1 MNEVPLSE
9 RDEAHVCSAIAAVE
23 TADGLVPGEL
33 FPALQSDALRAVV
46 ARRLAGLGRV
56 LLVREAYGRSG
67 YTSGYEDSVA
77 DRLAVEG
84 IGVLPPVDRAV
95 LIMVLL
101 HTVAAPRARGEHR
114 SASWLADGPGTSTDE
129 LYKNPYVTYE
139 QLRPAVRRLKARRL
153 VREGFHRSLL
163 PGPALLRLTDTQS
176 ARLWEDLVLAAEP
189 DSMYARA
196 IRRRR
201 EERTPRAPA
210 RARPRGE
217 IDP

>member
-1 MNEVPLSE
+1 MNEVPLSDL
-9 RDEAHVCSAIAAVE
+9 DEARVCSAIAAVE
-23 TADGLVPGEL
+23 TADGLVPSEP

-56 LLVREAYGRSG
+56 LLIREAHGRTG

-77 DRLAVEG
+77 ARLAGEG

-101 HTVAAPRARGEHR
+101 RTVAAPRARGEHR

-129 LYKNPYVTYE
+129 LYTNPYATYE
-139 QLRPAVRRLKARRL
+139 QLRPAIRRLKARRL
-153 VREGFHRSLL
+153 LREGFHRSLL
-163 PGPALLRLTDTQS
+163 PGPALLRLTDKQS
-176 ARLWEDLVLAAEP
+176 ARLWEDLVLVAEP
-189 DSMYARA
+189 DSMYSRA

-201 EERTPRAPA
+201 QEQTPPA
-210 RARPRGE
+210 QVRPRGE
-217 IDP
+217 VEP